1 MGVQVIEAR
10 VQHLAATLREIDAR
24 PQEFG
29 LAMLWRLSIDAGV
42 THSIGRSALYSLLEL
57 LDRHCGPVLR
67 HMYIKRALAQLDKH
81 QGVVSALLLLRRVF
95 ATFPVYAPKQATANA
110 VEMLS
115 TALQYPAG
123 ATAVVE
129 MDNGLVEHNSGDEAD
144 D

>member
-110 VEMLS
+110 
-115 TALQYPAG
+115 
-123 ATAVVE
+123 
-129 MDNGLVEHNSGDEAD
+129 EAAKTND
-144 D
+144 DDDDDDDDDASKILTVSDVIEQI